1 MTQPK
6 QKDAASAIHVCP
18 VCHQPQTKI
27 QRVIGSTTRGSTVYV
42 CARDGECIV
51 GVSLS
56 KIDNWVAV

>member
-1 MTQPK
+1 MMQPK

-51 GVSLS
+51 GVSR
-56 KIDNWVAV
+56 A